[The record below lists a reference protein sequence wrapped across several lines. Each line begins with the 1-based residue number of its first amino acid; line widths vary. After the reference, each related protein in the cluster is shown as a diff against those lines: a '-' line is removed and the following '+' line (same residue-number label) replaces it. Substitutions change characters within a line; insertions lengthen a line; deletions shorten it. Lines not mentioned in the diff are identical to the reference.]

1 MNIIPTLCTN
11 EFGNFAEFPFYKNG
25 IPVNGALWGIT
36 LKKAGSMRFRWD
48 ETNSL
53 RRNTLHKIAEGRKI
67 AQVELIHSK
76 TVLEAPADGFP
87 AGTQCDG
94 ILCVNK
100 NLMPV
105 ITVADC
111 VPIYFF
117 DQKSGAFGVLHSGW
131 KGTGIIAEAAEMLQS
146 LYSAKPENILIAI
159 GPHIRECCYIVDEE
173 RALYFANN
181 FSEGCISEYAA
192 HDKDSSRLKWKN
204 NGTKQFHLSLE
215 KANLSIIGKLNIPE
229 GNITLLQDCTCCN
242 EIYASNRRQTS
253 KGEVFT
259 VQAAFVKSG
268 TAEKNVSF

>member
-1 MNIIPTLCTN
+1 MI
-11 EFGNFAEFPFYKNG
+11 
-25 IPVNGALWGIT
+25 
-36 LKKAGSMRFRWD
+36 
-48 ETNSL
+48 
-53 RRNTLHKIAEGRKI
+53 
-67 AQVELIHSK
+67 ELITFLGNYGKKYENTRHNAAWIFSDLADISAGAVWQSK
-76 TVLEAPADGFP
+76 FKGRYAKIITGDFGGKPVHLLKPETF
-87 AGTQCDG
+87 
-94 ILCVNK
+94 VN
-100 NLMPV
+100 LSGESV
-105 ITVADC
+105 GAAVS
-111 VPIYFF
+111 FF
-117 DQKSGAFGVLHSGW
+117 RL
-131 KGTGIIAEAAEMLQS
+131 
-146 LYSAKPENILIAI
+146 KPENILIAI

-242 EIYASNRRQTS
+242 EIYGSNRRQTS

>member
-11 EFGNFAEFPFYKNG
+11 ESDNFAEFPFYKNG

-76 TVLEAPADGFP
+76 TVLEAPSDGFP

-94 ILCVNK
+94 ILCDNK

-117 DQKSGAFGVLHSGW
+117 EPESGAFGVLHSGW
-131 KGTGIIAEAAEMLQS
+131 KGTGIIAKAVEMLE
-146 LYSAKPENILIAI
+146 SAYGAKSENILIAI
-159 GPHIRECCYIVDEE
+159 GPHIRECCYIIDEE
-173 RALYFANN
+173 RAMHFANN
-181 FSEGCISEYAA
+181 FSGSCILEY
-192 HDKDSSRLKWKN
+192 DKNAENSKCIKWNN
-204 NGTKQFHLSLE
+204 NGAKQFRLSLE
-215 KANLSIIGKLNIPE
+215 KANLSIMKRLNIPDE
-229 GNITLLQDCTCCN
+229 NITLLQDCTCCK
-242 EIYASNRRQTS
+242 EIYGSNRRQTS
-253 KGEVFT
+253 KGEEFT
-259 VQAAFVKSG
+259 VQAAFVKLS
-268 TAEKNVSF
+268 